1 MEALQKLT
9 KGIDKSAKKRK
20 KKGKAPKPKQWE
32 KLKLNRDKLGEIL
45 TREVDGNPAEQNK
58 FKRNVQAL
66 VDANAEYKK
75 AEGAFKDSVINT
87 LVSFGTPLPSEKED
101 DDHHDTSHGPADPE
115 KPPPFECSLTYF
127 ITMFQRQIHWMQE
140 NSLPLLFGVIIA
152 MILANTVADDYDYY
166 LGGGR
171 EVEPHHVVDHIVSL
185 VNATDSHGDA
195 AEGGHLRRLS
205 AGGKEVFEVVCI
217 SFFGHAPS
225 LRFVANDLVICFF
238 FGIAAKEI
246 TESVLPGG
254 SLNPLKK
261 AATPLIATLGGVLGP
276 IVVYFC
282 LVPIFN
288 AAGMF
293 QGDHDMAT
301 LYNGWGIVTATD
313 IALAWVVAKKVFGEG
328 HPAIDF
334 LLLLAIADDGI
345 GLIIVAIFYGDP
357 NHPVQPIYLLVTM
370 FGMLVAYGFRKIY
383 YSRPIGQR
391 IHQSWCLYVCI
402 CGPISWIGLIKASLH
417 PALALCFI
425 VPFMPGP
432 EHAEMEAAKKKED
445 DKLLAE
451 LGEETQLEVVEEGN
465 ETDMSEQ
472 STEEPHWKG
481 RRRSQVP
488 SSPRKILAE
497 KERVAATLAK
507 FDTHMAKLSSTKH
520 LQRTY
525 SEPDL
530 LLEPATPGKQPLRS
544 DSPELGANGPLSPV
558 YEHHLSMRHM
568 TGMHGVDIHAHPRMQ
583 AIRSRKIATRSLQS
597 GRSAAI
603 RGNLNPERMIQV
615 QHQHGGGETVAHGST
630 LDIFEHECKLFVDVS
645 LGFFAIC
652 NAGVKIEGFNGMAW
666 SIYLSLLFGK
676 VGGIVACASIGSALG
691 FPLPKGM
698 GFRHLCMVGL
708 IASIGLTVALFVA
721 DSAFEDDGL
730 KGEAK
735 MGSLLSVINGLFAFI
750 ISFFM
755 DMKSKEGQG
764 KKNVAAAFFAKKAG
778 NQWMKAAGL
787 KNNNK
792 VAVDQGKRV
801 RLHSGD
807 EADRVAEDM
816 DDDDIEHEIEAE
828 EVAARTKLGLG
839 LTVAAHS
846 EPDMMLNAGELAHHI
861 VSSDVKRTHH
871 HLTATDRRNVHLHAA
886 IPGRRST
893 HAKTASLKIPNHPT
907 GASPSRLAPLDLN
920 PAQLAKSPALLQP
933 LALSPAPAPGSSPR
947 L

>member
-1 MEALQKLT
+1 MAGDMEALQKLT

-87 LVSFGTPLPSEKED
+87 LVSFGTPLPSEKEDD

-328 HPAIDF
+328 HPAIGTS
-334 LLLLAIADDGI
+334 AHAT
-345 GLIIVAIFYGDP
+345 
-357 NHPVQPIYLLVTM
+357 LVTFNAARLTTVFLSAM
-370 FGMLVAYGFRKIY
+370 
-383 YSRPIGQR
+383 
-391 IHQSWCLYVCI
+391 
-402 CGPISWIGLIKASLH
+402 
-417 PALALCFI
+417 LCF
-425 VPFMPGP
+425 FRLS
-432 EHAEMEAAKKKED
+432 AA
-445 DKLLAE
+445 
-451 LGEETQLEVVEEGN
+451 
-465 ETDMSEQ
+465 SR
-472 STEEPHWKG
+472 HCG
-481 RRRSQVP
+481 RRHWADHR
-488 SSPRKILAE
+488 
-497 KERVAATLAK
+497 
-507 FDTHMAKLSSTKH
+507 
-520 LQRTY
+520 
-525 SEPDL
+525 
-530 LLEPATPGKQPLRS
+530 
-544 DSPELGANGPLSPV
+544 
-558 YEHHLSMRHM
+558 
-568 TGMHGVDIHAHPRMQ
+568 
-583 AIRSRKIATRSLQS
+583 
-597 GRSAAI
+597 
-603 RGNLNPERMIQV
+603 
-615 QHQHGGGETVAHGST
+615 
-630 LDIFEHECKLFVDVS
+630 
-645 LGFFAIC
+645 
-652 NAGVKIEGFNGMAW
+652 
-666 SIYLSLLFGK
+666 
-676 VGGIVACASIGSALG
+676 
-691 FPLPKGM
+691 
-698 GFRHLCMVGL
+698 RHLLWRSKSPSTAHLPPRHDVWYACRLWVPQN
-708 IASIGLTVALFVA
+708 I
-721 DSAFEDDGL
+721 
-730 KGEAK
+730 
-735 MGSLLSVINGLFAFI
+735 LLPSDRSTYPPVL
-750 ISFFM
+750 
-755 DMKSKEGQG
+755 
-764 KKNVAAAFFAKKAG
+764 VP
-778 NQWMKAAGL
+778 
-787 KNNNK
+787 
-792 VAVDQGKRV
+792 V
-801 RLHSGD
+801 RLHLRPHLV
-807 EADRVAEDM
+807 DR
-816 DDDDIEHEIEAE
+816 
-828 EVAARTKLGLG
+828 
-839 LTVAAHS
+839 
-846 EPDMMLNAGELAHHI
+846 LN
-861 VSSDVKRTHH
+861 
-871 HLTATDRRNVHLHAA
+871 
-886 IPGRRST
+886 
-893 HAKTASLKIPNHPT
+893 
-907 GASPSRLAPLDLN
+907 
-920 PAQLAKSPALLQP
+920 
-933 LALSPAPAPGSSPR
+933 
-947 L
+947 